1 MESGEWEAGDGAE
14 GVNGKDMACR
24 LKKAPRRGCLAPTD
38 FSSFDCDALPAD
50 ALDLGTGVKGRSAS
64 MGSSIGV
71 VVVGI
76 AAAESAMWGDDR
88 SSNSSVG
95 VAALRVPEQKK

>member
-50 ALDLGTGVKGRSAS
+50 ALG
-64 MGSSIGV
+64 
-71 VVVGI
+71 
-76 AAAESAMWGDDR
+76 
-88 SSNSSVG
+88 
-95 VAALRVPEQKK
+95 

>member
-38 FSSFDCDALPAD
+38 FSSFDCDALG
-50 ALDLGTGVKGRSAS
+50 LGTGVKGILAS

-76 AAAESAMWGDDR
+76 AAAESAMWG
-88 SSNSSVG
+88 
-95 VAALRVPEQKK
+95 E